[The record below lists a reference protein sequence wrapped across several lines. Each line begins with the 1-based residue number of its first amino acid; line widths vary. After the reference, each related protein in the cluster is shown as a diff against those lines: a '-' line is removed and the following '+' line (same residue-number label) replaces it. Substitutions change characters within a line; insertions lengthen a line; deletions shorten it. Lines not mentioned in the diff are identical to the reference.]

1 MNSEKDETKMA
12 NINQNRRFNEAA
24 NIFELPIHD
33 LVNMNEK
40 QIAPAKPVNDRVKFT
55 RYDVSN
61 NRG

>member
-1 MNSEKDETKMA
+1 MA